1 MACAAAVRA
10 VGVAVW
16 AFFGAA
22 ICRIAA
28 VQLAAEE
35 QVGLGAA
42 LRYACRKWPSYFA
55 APLFPVGGVLL
66 ATIPVLVLGCIM
78 RASVGLLLGGCSG
91 RWCWWPEC
99 LWRCSC
105 WACCSAGR

>member
-1 MACAAAVRA
+1 M
-10 VGVAVW
+10 AVW

-35 QVGLGAA
+35 QVGLGPA

-55 APLFPVGGVLL
+55 APLLPVGGVLL
-66 ATIPVLVLGCIM
+66 AAIPVAILGLIM
-78 RASVGLLLGGCSG
+78 KANLGLLLGGLL
-91 RWCWWPEC
+91 WP
-99 LWRCSC
+99 L
-105 WACCSAGR
+105 ALVAGLLMAIAVAGPAVRLAVDVGHH